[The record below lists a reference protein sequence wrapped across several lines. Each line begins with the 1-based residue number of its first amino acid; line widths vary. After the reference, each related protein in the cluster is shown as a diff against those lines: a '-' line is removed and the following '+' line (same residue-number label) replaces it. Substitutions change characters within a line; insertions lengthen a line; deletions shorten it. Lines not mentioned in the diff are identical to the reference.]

1 MAMIDEGMVIEL
13 RRWLVD
19 AIRGRR
25 IAAKKYHDDGNNVR
39 YFKVIEQEAT
49 LMAALSELE
58 EAMGWK
64 TM

>member
-1 MAMIDEGMVIEL
+1 MIDEGMVIEL
-13 RRWLVD
+13 RQWLVN

-25 IAAKKYHDDGNNVR
+25 IAARKYHDQGKNAR
-39 YFKVIEQEAT
+39 YFKAIEQEAT

-58 EAMGWK
+58 EAIGWK